1 MRTSGYYRVA
11 SALCPVR
18 KRTAVTH
25 SNISQPSE
33 FKISLRHK
41 LSDLFRYPSHGE
53 HIHPCTWA
61 TKGTELSSGFL
72 KVESMGLGR
81 QLSRYKC
88 EHLSVSPGHPCKKFG
103 MTMCV
108 YKPSIEEQL

>member
-1 MRTSGYYRVA
+1 M
-11 SALCPVR
+11 
-18 KRTAVTH
+18 AVTH

-33 FKISLRHK
+33 FKISLIHN
-41 LSDLFRYPSHGE
+41 LLNLFLYPSHGE

-61 TKGTELSSGFL
+61 IKGTKLNRGFL

-88 EHLSVSPGHPCKKFG
+88 EDLSLSPGHPCKKFG
-103 MTMCV
+103 MIVCV
-108 YKPSIEEQL
+108 YKPNIEEQI